1 MSGWP
6 EDELTAAVEA
16 YRQIEARLASGSAEL
31 EKAKVYRKL
40 AARYG
45 RSAKAWEY
53 RMQNISHVLSQAG
66 EPWLPGLRPAANV
79 GAKIEQQ

>member
-16 YRQIEARLASGSAEL
+16 YRQMEARLASGSEL
-31 EKAKVYRKL
+31 EKAKVYREL
-40 AARYG
+40 AARYR
-45 RSAKAWEY
+45 RSAKAWED

-79 GAKIEQQ
+79 GAKTEQQ